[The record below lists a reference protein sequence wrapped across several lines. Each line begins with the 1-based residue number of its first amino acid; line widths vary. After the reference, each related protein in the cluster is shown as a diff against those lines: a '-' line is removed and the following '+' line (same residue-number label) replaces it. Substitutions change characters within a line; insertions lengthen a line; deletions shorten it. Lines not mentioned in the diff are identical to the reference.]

1 MTKPEYIH
9 SDITGKILSVAFEV
23 HSYLGAGFIEN
34 VYHRAMLIECVN
46 RNLSCESEKQ
56 LNIFYKN
63 QKIGARTADL
73 LFDNKVIVE
82 IKAVSKLEDVHL
94 AQAINYLEAF
104 KLEVGLL
111 LNFRYK
117 SLEYKRFVHPS
128 LLKNKSARSD

>member
-1 MTKPEYIH
+1 MIKPEYIH
-9 SDITGKILSVAFEV
+9 SDITGKIFSVAFEV

-56 LNIFYKN
+56 LDIFYKS
-63 QKIGARTADL
+63 QKVGARRADL

-94 AQAINYLEAF
+94 AQAINYHEAF

-111 LNFRYK
+111 LNFGSK

-128 LLKNKSARSD
+128 ILKNKSVRSD